1 MYIIIKNVMNSFID
15 ECFEGY
21 VISKIEEIHALKSGK
36 IDPDYVLYVELINN
50 ITSDVKSILNKF
62 YKEKRYIIGK
72 TLNDK
77 YIKDKN
83 WEK

>member
-1 MYIIIKNVMNSFID
+1 MNNCLEEYIV
-15 ECFEGY
+15 
-21 VISKIEEIHALKSGK
+21 SKIEEIHSGKSGK

-50 ITSDVKSILNKF
+50 ITSDVKSVLNKF

>member
-1 MYIIIKNVMNSFID
+1 MDNCLEEYIV
-15 ECFEGY
+15 
-21 VISKIEEIHALKSGK
+21 SKIEEIHSNKSGK

-50 ITSDVKSILNKF
+50 ITSDIKSVLNKF